1 MKKLI
6 LTAIAVLTLAA
17 VSFGAT
23 WNIDA
28 THSSVGF
35 KVSHMVISKVTG
47 GFEEFSGTITDFD
60 GEKLE
65 GGSVEFTVQT
75 ASVDTDDEGRDKHLR
90 NEDFFEV
97 EKYPTMTFKSKS
109 ISADGNSFKLTGD
122 LTIKDVTKEVTF
134 DGTFAGS
141 IDDPWGN
148 KRAGFS
154 AAATID
160 RKDFGIAF
168 GKVMD
173 NGGLMVG
180 NEVEIMIELE
190 TVMTK

>member
-1 MKKLI
+1 
-6 LTAIAVLTLAA
+6 
-17 VSFGAT
+17 
-23 WNIDA
+23 
-28 THSSVGF
+28 
-35 KVSHMVISKVTG
+35 
-47 GFEEFSGTITDFD
+47 GTISDFD
-60 GEKLE
+60 GDNLEK
-65 GGSVEFTVQT
+65 GSVAFTIQT

-97 EKYPTMTFKSKS
+97 DTYPTMTFKSKS
-109 ISADGNSFKLTGD
+109 IKADGKNFKLTGD

-134 DGTFAGS
+134 DGTFAGT

-154 AAATID
+154 AIATID
-160 RKDFGIAF
+160 RKDFGIEF

-180 NEVEIMIELE
+180 NDVEIMIELE
-190 TVMTK
+190 TIMEK